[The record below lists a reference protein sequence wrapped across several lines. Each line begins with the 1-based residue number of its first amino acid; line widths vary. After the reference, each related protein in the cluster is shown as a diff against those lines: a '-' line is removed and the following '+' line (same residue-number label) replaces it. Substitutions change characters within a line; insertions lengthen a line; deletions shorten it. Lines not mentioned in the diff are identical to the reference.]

1 MLVFGSLVVEYNT
14 WNAWVPSPTRRFL
27 SECHVEAYLFAYENP
42 VSIFR
47 ATQTQNDH
55 EMTDTA
61 IPRSYDDKAG
71 NVPAPT
77 VPTVDNPT
85 MNHEPQ

>member
-1 MLVFGSLVVEYNT
+1 MLVLGSLVVAEYDT
-14 WNAWVPSPTRRFL
+14 WNAGVPSPT
-27 SECHVEAYLFAYENP
+27 CHVEAYLFAYEHP

-71 NVPAPT
+71 NTPAPT
-77 VPTVDNPT
+77 VPTVDIPT